1 MALSR
6 PKSWRR
12 LAGCWNH
19 LRRVNLER
27 IDLVHSLEAYPSGLV
42 GHWLA
47 KRLRVGHVL
56 TAIGTYAV
64 QWRYRFLDRWA
75 YETVLRGAEVVCPI
89 SQGTA
94 TLMCRYFP
102 RALAPKKLQVVLL
115 GCSTTKSVSRE
126 VAEAPK
132 LDRHILLSVG
142 GVKRRKGYHVCIEA
156 FAQIRQRLPK
166 AEYWIAG
173 SVNDRKYLDALRAQI
188 AALDLGGVKFLGE
201 VSVEELDRLYRA
213 ASVFLLA
220 PQQAGPKFEG
230 FGLVFLEAGAYGLP
244 VVATRSGG
252 VPDAVEA
259 EVTGFLCAP
268 DDSAAL
274 ADAAVRLLQDEELAR
289 RMGIA
294 NRDRA
299 EFLSWERFA
308 AEQMTIYQEIMD
320 RAASGR

>member
-1 MALSR
+1 M
-6 PKSWRR
+6 RR
-12 LAGCWNH
+12 C
-19 LRRVNLER
+19 
-27 IDLVHSLEAYPSGLV
+27 
-42 GHWLA
+42 
-47 KRLRVGHVL
+47 
-56 TAIGTYAV
+56 
-64 QWRYRFLDRWA
+64 
-75 YETVLRGAEVVCPI
+75 
-89 SQGTA
+89 
-94 TLMCRYFP
+94 FP
-102 RALAPKKLQVVLL
+102 RALAAKKLRVVLL
-115 GCSTTKSVSRE
+115 GCSTTDRVSR
-126 VAEAPK
+126 AEAEASGSDHP
-132 LDRHILLSVG
+132 ILLSVG

-201 VSVEELDRLYRA
+201 VSVEELDRLYRS

-220 PQQAGPKFEG
+220 PQQGDRKFEG
-230 FGLVFLEAGAYGLP
+230 FGLVFLEAGAYGVP

-252 VPDAVEA
+252 VPDAVED

-274 ADAAVRLLQDEELAR
+274 ADAALSLLQDKELAR

-294 NRDRA
+294 NRRRA

-308 AEQMTIYQEIMD
+308 AEQMTIYEEIMD
-320 RAASGR
+320 SPVSA